1 MTPGMTFTFKDSE
14 VEVLEVLQEEKKTAP
29 ATQAGKQGQQIPA
42 QILLGGIKMAK
53 KKRKYYSGKELLY
66 RRQLARQQAEA
77 EEKTNNIRVRQ
88 LHQINA
94 SSRAIGWAKQ
104 KMREGKNNDCISD

>member
-1 MTPGMTFTFKDSE
+1 MGKG
-14 VEVLEVLQEEKKTAP
+14 KKH
-29 ATQAGKQGQQIPA
+29 
-42 QILLGGIKMAK
+42 
-53 KKRKYYSGKELLY
+53 YSGKELIY
-66 RRQLARQQAEA
+66 RRQLARQQAEE

-104 KMREGKNNDCISD
+104 KMREGQTNACISD

>member
-1 MTPGMTFTFKDSE
+1 
-14 VEVLEVLQEEKKTAP
+14 
-29 ATQAGKQGQQIPA
+29 
-42 QILLGGIKMAK
+42 MAK
-53 KKRKYYSGKELLY
+53 KKRKYYSGKELIS
-66 RRQLARQQAEA
+66 RRQLERQQEKKKK
-77 EEKTNNIRVRQ
+77 KTNNIRVRQ

>member
-1 MTPGMTFTFKDSE
+1 MKQSKSR
-14 VEVLEVLQEEKKTAP
+14 LQQQKTQSFRNAENSAREENRASARAADT
-29 ATQAGKQGQQIPA
+29 IESSFD
-42 QILLGGIKMAK
+42 GGIKMAK

-66 RRQLARQQAEA
+66 RRQLERQQAE
-77 EEKTNNIRVRQ
+77 EKEKTNNIRVRQ

>member
-1 MTPGMTFTFKDSE
+1 
-14 VEVLEVLQEEKKTAP
+14 
-29 ATQAGKQGQQIPA
+29 
-42 QILLGGIKMAK
+42 MAK

-66 RRQLARQQAEA
+66 RRQLERQQAEA

-94 SSRAIGWAKQ
+94 SSRAIGWAETEN
-104 KMREGKNNDCISD
+104 EGGKEQ

>member
-1 MTPGMTFTFKDSE
+1 
-14 VEVLEVLQEEKKTAP
+14 
-29 ATQAGKQGQQIPA
+29 
-42 QILLGGIKMAK
+42 MAK

-88 LHQINA
+88 LHQITQAAGLLAGQN
-94 SSRAIGWAKQ
+94 RK
-104 KMREGKNNDCISD
+104 

>member
-1 MTPGMTFTFKDSE
+1 
-14 VEVLEVLQEEKKTAP
+14 
-29 ATQAGKQGQQIPA
+29 
-42 QILLGGIKMAK
+42 MAK

-66 RRQLARQQAEA
+66 RRQLERQQAET

-94 SSRAIGWAKQ
+94 SAVSLQDTEDGW
-104 KMREGKNNDCISD
+104 RSCSW